1 MFGSTATT
9 VGEAKEQETHPN
21 LDWTLDHSTIFVS
34 IKIKHTKNNKIQ
46 TVHIDRLA
54 PCLLPPSPSPV
65 EEQPQE
71 QDTLVK
77 QTAEPER
84 RSTRSRKPPPYLESY
99 V

>member
-1 MFGSTATT
+1 M
-9 VGEAKEQETHPN
+9 
-21 LDWTLDHSTIFVS
+21 
-34 IKIKHTKNNKIQ
+34 
-46 TVHIDRLA
+46 HIDRLA

-84 RSTRSRKPPPYLESY
+84 RSTRSRQPPPYLESY

>member
-1 MFGSTATT
+1 MSPL
-9 VGEAKEQETHPN
+9 V
-21 LDWTLDHSTIFVS
+21 V
-34 IKIKHTKNNKIQ
+34 KIKHTKNSKIQ

-54 PCLLPPSPSPV
+54 PCLLPPPSSPI
-65 EEQPQE
+65 EEQTPEQE
-71 QDTLVK
+71 TLLK

>member
-1 MFGSTATT
+1 M
-9 VGEAKEQETHPN
+9 
-21 LDWTLDHSTIFVS
+21 
-34 IKIKHTKNNKIQ
+34 
-46 TVHIDRLA
+46 HIDRLA

-65 EEQPQE
+65 EEQPPK

>member
-1 MFGSTATT
+1 M
-9 VGEAKEQETHPN
+9 
-21 LDWTLDHSTIFVS
+21 DHSTIHVTVGCQNQT
-34 IKIKHTKNNKIQ
+34 HQNNKIQ

-65 EEQPQE
+65 EKQAQE

-84 RSTRSRKPPPYLESY
+84 RSIRSRKPPSYLESY

>member
-1 MFGSTATT
+1 M
-9 VGEAKEQETHPN
+9 
-21 LDWTLDHSTIFVS
+21 DHSTIFVTLVV
-34 IKIKHTKNNKIQ
+34 KIKHTKNNKIQ

-54 PCLLPPSPSPV
+54 PCLLPPPSPLPV
-65 EEQPQE
+65 EEQAQE

>member
-1 MFGSTATT
+1 MRQKNKKLT
-9 VGEAKEQETHPN
+9 QI
-21 LDWTLDHSTIFVS
+21 WTGPWTIQQFLSPLV
-34 IKIKHTKNNKIQ
+34 KIKHTKNNKIQ

-65 EEQPQE
+65 EEQEQE

>member
-1 MFGSTATT
+1 VRQKNKKLT
-9 VGEAKEQETHPN
+9 QI
-21 LDWTLDHSTIFVS
+21 WTGPWTIQQFLSPLVV
-34 IKIKHTKNNKIQ
+34 KIKHTKNKIQ
-46 TVHIDRLA
+46 TVHVDRLA
-54 PCLLPPSPSPV
+54 PCLLPPPSPI
-65 EEQPQE
+65 EEQAPE